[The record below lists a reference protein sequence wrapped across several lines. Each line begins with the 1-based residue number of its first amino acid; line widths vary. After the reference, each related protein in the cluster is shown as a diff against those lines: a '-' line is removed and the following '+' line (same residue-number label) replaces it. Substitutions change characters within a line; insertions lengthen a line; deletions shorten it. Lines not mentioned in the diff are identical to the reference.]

1 MDLSFV
7 FVLAI
12 VAYLLALKL
21 IPSRRRVVALHL
33 NGSRVHCINVRKAK
47 GTNPST
53 KRILWLKNS

>member
-21 IPSRRRVVALHL
+21 MDASQYLVGLPYA
-33 NGSRVHCINVRKAK
+33 GEQ
-47 GTNPST
+47 T
-53 KRILWLKNS
+53 